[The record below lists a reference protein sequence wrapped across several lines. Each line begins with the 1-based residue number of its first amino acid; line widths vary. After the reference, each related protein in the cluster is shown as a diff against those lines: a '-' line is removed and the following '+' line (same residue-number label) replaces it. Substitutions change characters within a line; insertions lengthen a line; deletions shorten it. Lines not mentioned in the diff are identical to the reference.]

1 MNAESNVESS
11 FAVHCDL
18 YGNIIKTLRNDSEI
32 SFNPGQSLHYAIEQ
46 ASLEKFSL
54 FLSEIKDKQASFNW
68 EINISVNN
76 KIETFYFFGSRTLD
90 SLMLVVG
97 AFSEKQASQG
107 FYEELMQINNE
118 QINMLRTALKNQA
131 IQNSQKHLPDGMYED
146 IAALNNEL
154 VNAQREL
161 AKKNAALDEC
171 NRQLKQSIHEVEQT
185 RDSLTHSN
193 AQLNELHQ
201 QKDRFLGMVSHDLR
215 NPLGVIKSVS
225 ELLLEENNNDEQLD
239 LIQMIQDSSS
249 QMLSL
254 VNELLNI
261 VKVQRAVIDLE
272 CKEVDVEPF
281 IQKIIKNQQLLAHSK
296 NIKIGIE
303 VGDDVLKTL
312 YCDPKRIEQVLINL
326 LGNAIKFSY
335 LDSEVLVQ
343 VQNTQ
348 GKTQISVID
357 SGQGIAP
364 QEQEKVFGEFQ
375 QAASH
380 AIASE
385 EGFGLG
391 LVICKKIIELH
402 GGKIGVESQLGK
414 GCRFYFIL

>member
-1 MNAESNVESS
+1 MNVESS

-18 YGNIIKTLRNDSEI
+18 QGNVVKTLRNDSELN
-32 SFNPGQSLHYAIEQ
+32 FNPGQSLHQ
-46 ASLEKFSL
+46 AVDSKSLEKFSQ
-54 FLSEIKDKQASFNW
+54 FLSEIQDKQASFNW
-68 EINISVNN
+68 EINVSVNN

-97 AFSEKQASQG
+97 AFSTSHASQG
-107 FYEELMQINNE
+107 FYEELMMINNE

-131 IQNSQKHLPDGMYED
+131 ILNSQRHTPDGMYDD

-154 VNAQREL
+154 VNAQRDL
-161 AKKNAALDEC
+161 AKKNAAVDES
-171 NRQLKQSIHEVEQT
+171 NRQLKQTIAELEKTH
-185 RDSLTHSN
+185 DSLAQSN
-193 AQLNELHQ
+193 LQLNELNQ

-225 ELLLEENNNDEQLD
+225 ELLLAENNNDEQLD

-254 VNELLNI
+254 VNDLLNV

-272 CKEVDVEPF
+272 CEDVDVEPF
-281 IQKIIKNQQLLAHSK
+281 VEKIIKNQQLLAQSK
-296 NIKIGIE
+296 NINICLDIAS
-303 VGDDVLKTL
+303 DAPKTL
-312 YCDPKRIEQVLINL
+312 HCDKRRIEQVLINL
-326 LGNAIKFSY
+326 LSNAIKFSY
-335 LDSEVLVQ
+335 LAGEVRLQ
-343 VQNTQ
+343 VQNNQ
-348 GKTQISVID
+348 GKAQISVID

-364 QEQEKVFGEFQ
+364 EEQEKIFGEFQ
-375 QAASH
+375 QAASQ

-385 EGFGLG
+385 QGFGLG

-402 GGKIGVESQLGK
+402 GGKIAVESQLGK
-414 GCRFYFIL
+414 GSRFYFIL